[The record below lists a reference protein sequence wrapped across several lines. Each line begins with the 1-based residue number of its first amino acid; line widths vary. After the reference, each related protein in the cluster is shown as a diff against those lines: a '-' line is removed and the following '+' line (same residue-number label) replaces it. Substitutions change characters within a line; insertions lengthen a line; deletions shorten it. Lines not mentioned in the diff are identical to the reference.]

1 MDSQQQQLEV
11 YGFLFAG
18 TLVMFLLAG
27 GVLAFFILYQK
38 RLFNQQLKMR
48 EMEVIFQES
57 LLHGNIESVE
67 EERKRIAT
75 DLHDEIG
82 SIFSTLRLK
91 LGQLNQLL
99 QPEDLSIFR
108 ESDELIDAGIKS
120 VRRIS
125 HNIIPPG
132 LEMFGLV
139 DTLEAIC
146 ENLSVA
152 EILDANLQCETLIDR
167 FDPKIELGLFRV
179 VQELTNNTLK
189 HANASQITI
198 NLKQDQSGLH
208 LTYADNGKGFDPEI
222 MNSPKGLGLKNIEAR
237 VNLLKG
243 SISWDT
249 KPGNGL
255 KTNILIPVSLST

>member
-1 MDSQQQQLEV
+1 MDAQQQQLEV

-18 TLVMFLLAG
+18 TLVMFLLAS

-48 EMEVIFQES
+48 EMEVVFQES
-57 LLHGNIESVE
+57 LLHSNIESIE

-91 LGQLNQLL
+91 LGQLNQSL
-99 QPEDLSIFR
+99 QPADLSFFR
-108 ESDELIDAGIKS
+108 DSDALIDAGIKS

-146 ENLSVA
+146 ESLSIA
-152 EILDANLQCETLIDR
+152 EILDANLQCETPINR

-189 HANASQITI
+189 HAHATQI
-198 NLKQDQSGLH
+198 NLKLKEDQHGLH
-208 LTYADNGKGFDPEI
+208 ITYSDNGKGFAPELLS
-222 MNSPKGLGLKNIEAR
+222 SPRGLGLRNIEAR
-237 VNLLKG
+237 INLLKG
-243 SISWDT
+243 SIVWET
-249 KPGNGL
+249 LPGHGL
-255 KTNILIPVSLST
+255 KTIILIPVSSST